1 MPSGN
6 IGHAEQFSVTNKSKG
21 RSLTWLLRKVSVFN
35 SKSKIHSNSNEIN
48 YQWSM
53 QWLLQTVKILEKNKV
68 SQLLES
74 TLRSQTLES
83 TALNCYYF
91 FVKYFIHFFHKLCS
105 DSEN

>member
-1 MPSGN
+1 MKLIINGQCSDYY
-6 IGHAEQFSVTNKSKG
+6 KLSKF
-21 RSLTWLLRKVSVFN
+21 WK
-35 SKSKIHSNSNEIN
+35 
-48 YQWSM
+48 
-53 QWLLQTVKILEKNKV
+53 KNKV

-83 TALNCYYF
+83 TAPNCYYF